1 MVRRRFA
8 AAGRPAAVHN
18 ERMNPLSRPFVRP
31 LARSVVLLATASLAL
46 TGCGGGSDGPTAK
59 ATALPDASQ
68 QTEVPVPSGVTLTP
82 YGTELGFGKAAT
94 VAYKPN
100 DQRASVLELT
110 VKSATQGRISD
121 LGGYS
126 LEERTKQSTPY
137 YVKVHVKNVGDGD
150 VGRTPIPL
158 YVVDNRKPATLINA
172 SSFTNTFT
180 KCPSTALPTT
190 FAPQAERDACLVY
203 LVPDHGTMVGVS
215 FRAVQEYAP
224 ILWTGKIGAPAKKKS
239 S

>member
-1 MVRRRFA
+1 MRGPRRFDA
-8 AAGRPAAVHN
+8 PGRRSAVHN

-31 LARSVVLLATASLAL
+31 AVLLAVASLAL
-46 TGCGGGSDGPTAK
+46 TGCGGSSGTPGAK
-59 ATALPDASQ
+59 ATAQPDASQ
-68 QTEVPVPSGVTLTP
+68 QTDVPVPTGVKLTQ
-82 YGTELGFGKAAT
+82 YGTELTFGQTAT

-100 DQRASVLELT
+100 DQRQSVLQLT
-110 VKSATQGRISD
+110 VRSATRGKISD
-121 LGGYS
+121 LAGYS

-137 YVKVHVKNVGDGD
+137 YVKVRVKNVGNGD

-158 YVVDNRKPATLINA
+158 YLVDNRTPATLINA

-180 KCPSTALPTT
+180 RCPSTPLPTT
-190 FAPQAERDACLVY
+190 FAPQASRDTCLVY
-203 LVPDHGTMVGVS
+203 LVPDHGTMVGMS

>member
-1 MVRRRFA
+1 MVRRRFEA
-8 AAGRPAAVHN
+8 SRRTEAVHN
-18 ERMNPLSRPFVRP
+18 ERMNPLSRSFVRP
-31 LARSVVLLATASLAL
+31 VVLLAAASLAL
-46 TGCGGGSDGPTAK
+46 TGCGGGSESPAAK
-59 ATALPDASQ
+59 ATTLPDASQ

-82 YGTELGFGKAAT
+82 YGTELAFGKTAT

-110 VKSATQGRISD
+110 VKSATQGKISD
-121 LGGYS
+121 LAGYS

-137 YVKVHVKNVGDGD
+137 YVKVSVKNVGDGD

-158 YVVDNRKPATLINA
+158 YLVDNRTPATLINA

-190 FAPQAERDACLVY
+190 FAPQASRDACLVY